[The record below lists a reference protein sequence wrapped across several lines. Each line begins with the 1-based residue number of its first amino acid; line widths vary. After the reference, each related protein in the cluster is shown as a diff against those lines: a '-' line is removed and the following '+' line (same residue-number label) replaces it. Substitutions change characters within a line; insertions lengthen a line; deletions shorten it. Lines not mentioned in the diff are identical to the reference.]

1 MTFSVQLPLNSLS
14 FGQVSFNL
22 LYEFYKMGLNPCIFK
37 ASDHQIDYSAYEFEQ
52 DFIDW
57 ISKNHNESFG
67 RHSRKDPIIRLWH
80 INDSLRSYSDKQ
92 VLLSFHETDQL
103 TKIEFILNSY
113 ETQ

>member
-37 ASDHQIDYSAYEFEQ
+37 ASDHQIDYSAYNFDQ

-57 ISKNHNESFG
+57 ISKKRGPLHMYLLLYAVLCPCIHLLNLN
-67 RHSRKDPIIRLWH
+67 II
-80 INDSLRSYSDKQ
+80 N
-92 VLLSFHETDQL
+92 
-103 TKIEFILNSY
+103 
-113 ETQ
+113 

>member
-37 ASDHQIDYSAYEFEQ
+37 ASDHPIDYSAYEFEQ

-57 ISKNHNESFG
+57 ISKNQLFYNLLFLATHLF
-67 RHSRKDPIIRLWH
+67 
-80 INDSLRSYSDKQ
+80 
-92 VLLSFHETDQL
+92 VLALIS
-103 TKIEFILNSY
+103 
-113 ETQ
+113 